1 VGASVGTS
9 VGDEVGVD
17 VGNSKGESLGCTVDN
32 DVVECALGDD
42 DGDKLG
48 GIDRLVKVTYEG
60 SIEVVVDHACII
72 V

>member
-1 VGASVGTS
+1 M
-9 VGDEVGVD
+9 
-17 VGNSKGESLGCTVDN
+17 
-32 DVVECALGDD
+32 VECALGDD

-48 GIDRLVKVTYEG
+48 GIDGLIEVTYEG